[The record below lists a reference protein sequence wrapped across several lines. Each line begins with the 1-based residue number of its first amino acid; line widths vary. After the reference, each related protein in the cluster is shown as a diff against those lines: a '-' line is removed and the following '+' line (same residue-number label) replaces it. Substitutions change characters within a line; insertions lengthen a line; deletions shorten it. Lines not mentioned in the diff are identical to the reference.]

1 MLIKKDIRLFISN
14 FQNGNFSAVFY
25 LILKY
30 LYIMIP
36 SALLLSKKNIKNCPL
51 CLYKN
56 KNFLHLSNSIRLS
69 FNSVCPKCHS
79 RSRHRG
85 LFFLYNQ
92 IISVEKKKKILHF
105 APESFLQN
113 KLKKFTQHEYHT
125 ADLIMKDVK
134 FKEDLQNLSFKD
146 NSYDIILN
154 NHVLEHISNDKKAI
168 QEIQRILK
176 PDGIAII
183 TVPGDWKK
191 KTKHFFSLDNNGH
204 YRDYGFDF
212 VFKLKKVFKRV
223 HIQKLF
229 KYQGQKHAIKKDEI
243 AFICF
248 K

>member
-1 MLIKKDIRLFISN
+1 
-14 FQNGNFSAVFY
+14 
-25 LILKY
+25 
-30 LYIMIP
+30 
-36 SALLLSKKNIKNCPL
+36 
-51 CLYKN
+51 
-56 KNFLHLSNSIRLS
+56 
-69 FNSVCPKCHS
+69 
-79 RSRHRG
+79 
-85 LFFLYNQ
+85 
-92 IISVEKKKKILHF
+92 
-105 APESFLQN
+105 
-113 KLKKFTQHEYHT
+113 
-125 ADLIMKDVK
+125 MKDVK

-191 KTKHFFSLDNNGH
+191 RTKHFFSLDNNGH